1 MEKNRERTVVTN
13 ICKSQKKNQTN
24 IDLVCFVINNPIFF
38 FKCPNQFIDPH
49 FTYPLCLWF
58 SPYLVRILHLNLIT
72 IHSTHLMPGDLNLK
86 KSWNPALVKNQKKVW
101 EREQDALKEYQ
112 AIKQRRKEIEL
123 EREKEEL
130 IKLQYGNNPE
140 NLPTKQKLELNKL
153 GWMYTDVPDA
163 KEPEVNESGFRE
175 VEEDFLGNK
184 EDMEHLLKGGR
195 AVKKQELR
203 FDKVSGVGQKRP
215 ASALSDDPLLM
226 IKREKMK
233 SHRSRDRERSPSR
246 DRYRSHGS
254 HRSHGS
260 DRHKSHSHRSSD
272 RDRDRS
278 ERSERSDR
286 DRSDRSHSDGS
297 RDQRHRSSSHHPRS
311 NH

>member
-1 MEKNRERTVVTN
+1 
-13 ICKSQKKNQTN
+13 
-24 IDLVCFVINNPIFF
+24 
-38 FKCPNQFIDPH
+38 
-49 FTYPLCLWF
+49 
-58 SPYLVRILHLNLIT
+58 
-72 IHSTHLMPGDLNLK
+72 MPGDLNLK

-112 AIKQRRKEIEL
+112 AIKQRRKEIEQ

-130 IKLQYGNNPE
+130 IRLQYGNNPE

-153 GWMYTDVPDA
+153 GWMYTDAPDA
-163 KEPEVNESGFRE
+163 KEPEVSESGFRE

-184 EDMEHLLKGGR
+184 EDVEQLLKGGR

-226 IKREKMK
+226 IKREKIK
-233 SHRSRDRERSPSR
+233 SHRSRERERSPSR
-246 DRYRSHGS
+246 DKHRSGS
-254 HRSHGS
+254 HRGHGS
-260 DRHKSHSHRSSD
+260 DRHRSHSHKSS
-272 RDRDRS
+272 DRDRS

-286 DRSDRSHSDGS
+286 SERSYGSQRDSERS
-297 RDQRHRSSSHHPRS
+297 RDAHSRTSYHDHSSSHHPRS
-311 NH
+311 SH